1 MAKYRKEPTS
11 SMGDDT
17 QAPYLTTFARPLF
30 NFFKQ
35 RFAQVTNPPIDHLRE
50 RLVMSLRTLI
60 GPRQPIL
67 TEREE
72 AARLLSLESFFLFPS
87 AVVDLLADPE
97 RAIFGCAHLDAT
109 FAVADGPA
117 GM

>member
-50 RLVMSLRTLI
+50 RLVMSKRTLV
-60 GPRQPIL
+60 GPRAELL
-67 TEREE
+67 TETP
-72 AARLLSLESFFLFPS
+72 AA
-87 AVVDLLADPE
+87 ADLLEYDSFVVYPEAVDRLFGGGPRHAPPRDPP
-97 RAIFGCAHLDAT
+97 FP
-109 FAVADGPA
+109 VAA
-117 GM
+117 